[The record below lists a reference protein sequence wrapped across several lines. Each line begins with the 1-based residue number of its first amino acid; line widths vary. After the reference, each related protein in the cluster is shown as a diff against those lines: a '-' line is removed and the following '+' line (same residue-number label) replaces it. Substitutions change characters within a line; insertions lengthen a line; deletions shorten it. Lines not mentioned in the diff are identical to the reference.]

1 MENEEFVRL
10 EQLVDTLIDNY
21 NRLKDNYRVL
31 EGKLRDSEEE
41 CELLKMELTE
51 LQEQRSE
58 VSRRV
63 SGLLGRIEQWE
74 SEQGNS
80 GHTESEQNA
89 EENEEFS
96 DSAAAVTY

>member
-21 NRLKDNYRVL
+21 NRLKDDCRVL
-31 EGKLRDSEEE
+31 EGKLRESEEE
-41 CELLKMELTE
+41 CELLKMELAE

-63 SGLLGRIEQWE
+63 SGLLGRIEEWE
-74 SEQGNS
+74 SGRS
-80 GHTESEQNA
+80 GGEHAESGRRQ
-89 EENEEFS
+89 EENDEFS
-96 DSAAAVTY
+96 DSATY